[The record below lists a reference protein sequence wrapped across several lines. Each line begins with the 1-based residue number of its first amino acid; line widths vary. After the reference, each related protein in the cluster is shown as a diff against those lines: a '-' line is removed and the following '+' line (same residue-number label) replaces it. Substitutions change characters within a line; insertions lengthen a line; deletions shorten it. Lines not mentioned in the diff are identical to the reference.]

1 MKGPTGCLHFCVVP
15 VNGLQLVRLHKS
27 KKKQTKNN
35 TTAATTTKKT
45 PISDIFEAGMF
56 LCLAL
61 LRMGKSF
68 STVICKGSILDAKCH
83 AL

>member
-1 MKGPTGCLHFCVVP
+1 MKGPIGCPHFCVFP

-27 KKKQTKNN
+27 KKQTKNN
-35 TTAATTTKKT
+35 TTAATTKKK